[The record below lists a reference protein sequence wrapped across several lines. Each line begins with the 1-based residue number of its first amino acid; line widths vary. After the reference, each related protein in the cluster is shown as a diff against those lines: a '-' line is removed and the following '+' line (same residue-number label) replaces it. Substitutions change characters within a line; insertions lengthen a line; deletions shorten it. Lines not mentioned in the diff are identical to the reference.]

1 MKNWQII
8 GIFTFLIIGTVL
20 VSGCTQDNNKYCSDN
35 FPGTYYD
42 PSSKMCEHPPI
53 PTLIAEPITGSI
65 KNSQYSS
72 DSDGK
77 PPIIS
82 PIATPTKNPETGLIS
97 KSFPYILRGESGN
110 INTNLYSGVNNE
122 ILSHP
127 SPVWC
132 TRHNYDSS
140 PCASDETRQYLLKY
154 LDDPDQKKYL
164 GGLVNSIKS
173 ITSNKDDQARIA
185 ISLVQNIPYDYSKS
199 GSLSTDVRFPYRVL
213 YENTGIC
220 EEKSL
225 LLAYLLRELG
235 YGVVL
240 FEFKSENHMAVGV
253 KSPPQYSYKNSGYA
267 FIESTSPSI
276 ITDSQG
282 NYVGAGK
289 LTSTPQIF
297 QISEG
302 NSMTSISE
310 EYNDAITYYQVYNQ
324 ISQIHNTYG
333 SVLDQYQYSRWASLD
348 DQFRSLTG
356 KYGIKLTTSS

>member
-1 MKNWQII
+1 MKKWQII
-8 GIFTFLIIGTVL
+8 GIFTFLIIGTIL
-20 VSGCTQDNNKYCSDN
+20 VSGCTQDNNKNCSDN
-35 FPGTYYD
+35 FHGTYYD
-42 PSSKMCEHPPI
+42 PSSKMCEHTPI
-53 PTLIAEPITGSI
+53 PTLIPEPIPGSI
-65 KNSQYSS
+65 KNSQNSS
-72 DSDGK
+72 NSAGK

-82 PIATPTKNPETGLIS
+82 PIATPIKNLETGLIS
-97 KSFPYILRGESGN
+97 KSFPYILRGKSGN
-110 INTNLYSGVNNE
+110 INTNLYSGVNSE

-132 TRHNYDSS
+132 TRYNYDSS
-140 PCASDETRQYLLKY
+140 PCTSEETHQYLLKY
-154 LDDPDQKKYL
+154 LDDSDQKKYL
-164 GGLVNSIKS
+164 GSLVNSIKS
-173 ITSNKDDQARIA
+173 ITPNKDDQARIA

-267 FIESTSPSI
+267 FIESTTPSI

-310 EYNDAITYYQVYNQ
+310 EYNDVITYYQIYNQ
-324 ISQIHNTYG
+324 INQIHTTYG
-333 SVLDQYQYSRWASLD
+333 SVLDQYQYSRWLSLD
-348 DQFRSLTG
+348 NQFRSLSS
-356 KYGIKLTTSS
+356 KYGIKFTTSS